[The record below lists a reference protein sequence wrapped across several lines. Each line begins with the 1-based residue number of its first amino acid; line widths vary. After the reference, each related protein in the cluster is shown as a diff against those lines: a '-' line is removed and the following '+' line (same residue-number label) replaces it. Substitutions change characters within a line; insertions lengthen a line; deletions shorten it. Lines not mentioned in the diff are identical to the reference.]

1 MKNSIFFNDLSYS
14 LTKIQEKVLEI
25 TEIIKKESWAF
36 IPFKSIEKDL
46 NNLSN

>member
-1 MKNSIFFNDLSYS
+1 MNNSIFIELRSS
-14 LTKIQEKVLEI
+14 LTKIREKVLESI
-25 TEIIKKESWAF
+25 ENIKKESWAF